1 MAKPDYRKCEAMV
14 VFYEQIK
21 RNMIQVADYYGFN
34 LIIDDYAY
42 TITLQAKNVEGVW
55 TNWLTYELKEDRVLR
70 DNTAWLNIWLNQTR
84 PDLTAEVLVC
94 LVNDL
99 NLALLRQEDEKIK
112 IYELINRRDWQKIAG
127 VEDALKDARF
137 IENQC

>member
-14 VFYEQIK
+14 VLYEQIK
-21 RNMIQVADYYGFN
+21 RNMIQFADYYGFN
-34 LIIDDYAY
+34 LIIDDCAY

-70 DNTAWLNIWLNQTR
+70 DNTAWLNIWLNKTR
-84 PDLTAEVLVC
+84 PDLTADVLVC

-127 VEDALKDARF
+127 VEDALKDSRYRL
-137 IENQC
+137 

>member
-14 VFYEQIK
+14 VLYEQIK

-34 LIIDDYAY
+34 LIIDDCAY

-70 DNTAWLNIWLNQTR
+70 DNSAWLNIWLNQTR
-84 PDLTAEVLVC
+84 PDLTADALVC

-137 IENQC
+137 RL

>member
-14 VFYEQIK
+14 VLYEQIK
-21 RNMIQVADYYGFN
+21 RNMMQVADYYGFN
-34 LIIDDYAY
+34 LIIDDCAY

-84 PDLTAEVLVC
+84 PDLTADMLVC

-127 VEDALKDARF
+127 VEDALKDSRYRL
-137 IENQC
+137 